1 MKKPLMAVVMLLA
14 GAWGSSAQELNTQQ
28 LSTPANAVND
38 STNAAPAFPGTP
50 AAHAALLGVDSSDS
64 YNYSD
69 IAIGNPASADPS
81 PAGSATPIPAPVP
94 IPKPRFVFGD
104 RDDYRWQLGIGA
116 EFLRFR
122 SNLFSASL
130 VGLGTNVTYFTND
143 WFGIEGNIATGF
155 APTIYQN
162 DHVKYFGY
170 EGGIHLG
177 SRRARWEPWAH
188 VLAGGA
194 HMQPQTAG
202 NSKNAFA
209 VTAGGG
215 VDFRLYARLSL
226 RGEADYVYTRFF
238 QQTQNNFQGFAGVVI
253 HF

>member
-1 MKKPLMAVVMLLA
+1 MKKPLMGVMVVLA
-14 GAWGSSAQELNTQQ
+14 LAWTASAQEVSRGATSVPEGTNVAAGFADTSAAHVNL
-28 LSTPANAVND
+28 LSDATATEASSTSTSGEPA
-38 STNAAPAFPGTP
+38 AAPAAASPEP
-50 AAHAALLGVDSSDS
+50 A
-64 YNYSD
+64 
-69 IAIGNPASADPS
+69 
-81 PAGSATPIPAPVP
+81 
-94 IPKPRFVFGD
+94 PKPRFVFGD

-130 VGLGTNVTYFTND
+130 VGVNTNVTYFTND
-143 WFGIEGNIATGF
+143 WFGFEGNVATGF

-170 EGGIHLG
+170 AGGIHLG

-188 VLAGGA
+188 ALLGGG

-202 NSKNAFA
+202 NSKNALV

-215 VDFRLYARLSL
+215 VDFRVYARLSL
-226 RGEADYVYTRFF
+226 RAEADYVYSRFF

>member
-1 MKKPLMAVVMLLA
+1 MKKPLMAVVALLA
-14 GAWGSSAQELNTQQ
+14 GAWSLSAQELSIQQ
-28 LSTPANAVND
+28 LNVPANAVHD
-38 STNAAPAFPGTP
+38 GTNAAPAFASTS
-50 AAHAALLGVDSSDS
+50 AAHATLLGVDSSDS

-69 IAIGNPASADPS
+69 IIIGGPAAADPS
-81 PAGSATPIPAPVP
+81 PAGSATPKPAPV
-94 IPKPRFVFGD
+94 PRFVFGD

-155 APTIYQN
+155 APTIYQH

-194 HMQPQTAG
+194 HMQPQTAD

-226 RGEADYVYTRFF
+226 RAEADYVYTRFF
-238 QQTQNNFQGFAGVVI
+238 QQSQNNFQAFAGIVI